1 MLLIS
6 EPICGRSQKSCQAEY
21 CENIFQLSS
30 ARLSS
35 LLIILPSKIYLS
47 SVDVSNSFFHFL
59 GRNIIG
65 RWETNLLVFVQSDC
79 LPLYWE
85 KRKLKVFYNIVS
97 RLLKRDPY
105 CWDFFIRSMKDSD
118 GPWYML
124 KPQDTLIWKTLPDS
138 VSVRK
143 SRLSVTMLNFKYVRY
158 KLKKSLKE
166 CQRFWTTLK
175 DPG

>member
-6 EPICGRSQKSCQAEY
+6 EPICGRSQKSCQAKY
-21 CENIFQLSS
+21 CENIFQVSS
-30 ARLSS
+30 ARFSYPAKQN
-35 LLIILPSKIYLS
+35 I
-47 SVDVSNSFFHFL
+47 SFISRCVKLYFHFL

-85 KRKLKVFYNIVS
+85 KRKLKVVYNIVS

-118 GPWYML
+118 GPWYTL

-143 SRLSVTMLNFKYVRY
+143 FRLSVTMLKFKYVR
-158 KLKKSLKE
+158 
-166 CQRFWTTLK
+166 
-175 DPG
+175 

>member
-6 EPICGRSQKSCQAEY
+6 EPICGRSQKSCKILWKYLLAQ
-21 CENIFQLSS
+21 FSS
-30 ARLSS
+30 VKLTSH
-35 LLIILPSKIYLS
+35 ILPSKIYLS
-47 SVDVSNSFFHFL
+47 SLDVSNPFFYFL
-59 GRNIIG
+59 GRNIFG

-97 RLLKRDPY
+97 RLLNWDPY

-118 GPWYML
+118 GPWYAL

-143 SRLSVTMLNFKYVRY
+143 SRLSETMLKFKYVR
-158 KLKKSLKE
+158 
-166 CQRFWTTLK
+166 
-175 DPG
+175 